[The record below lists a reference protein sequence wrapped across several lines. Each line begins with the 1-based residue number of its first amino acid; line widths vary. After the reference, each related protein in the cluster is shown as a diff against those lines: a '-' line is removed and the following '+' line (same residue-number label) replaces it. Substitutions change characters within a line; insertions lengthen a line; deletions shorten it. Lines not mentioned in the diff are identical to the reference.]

1 MPGRTF
7 DTLGCVQYSARV
19 RKGKRKIALRDQVR
33 KLIRSRD
40 LYAFLATFDVLQ
52 RRGVPPEVVVRE
64 AACALAEVL
73 YQDEYPKTV
82 PHALM
87 GLVGAW
93 QAAQFVPVTERLK
106 PLAQALWYSTTE
118 EKHDAVRLGRIKASS
133 YGSPSHRLRSFEHAL
148 DKHHPRKA
156 YAVFQGFIRN
166 PKQRFII
173 RDRVLLDAL
182 EDTSYIGHKLIYYA
196 KVWQLGIALGFER
209 VAPAFYPALH
219 LGMLGR
225 REHDISQHVRD
236 ALGPAA
242 VDFSPYARQ
251 RKDLGPAEADVLE
264 QQILWDDDDAKLVE
278 AIDALMREG
287 FGVRSILDAVL
298 VAAAR
303 SVVNAEPAR
312 WILAVHGFNY
322 TSECRFV
329 TRSSRNPKR
338 LMAAFMAALF
348 VRRMARDS
356 LPQQGQRLEADRDPR
371 AGTVLPES
379 TDPIQTLNHAI
390 LISNPPEAARCAAA
404 ALERGRA
411 DELYAQLVLTCA
423 MNDGTQAFGHD
434 VKMAANAIDAY
445 TFSLSP
451 NKTVLLE
458 ALAWFLAT
466 LPKGHTV
473 HRELWA

>member
-1 MPGRTF
+1 
-7 DTLGCVQYSARV
+7 
-19 RKGKRKIALRDQVR
+19 LRDQVR

-52 RRGVPPEVVVRE
+52 RRHVPPEVIVRE

-73 YQDEYPKTV
+73 IEDEYSKTV
-82 PHALM
+82 PHGLM
-87 GLVGAW
+87 GLIGAW
-93 QAAQFVPVTERLK
+93 QAAQFVPTAERLK
-106 PLAQALWYSTTE
+106 PLSQALWYAATE
-118 EKHDAVRLGRIKASS
+118 TKHDAIRLDRIKASS
-133 YGSPSHRLRSFEHAL
+133 YGSPSHRLRSFEHAIE
-148 DKHHPRKA
+148 KRHPRKA
-156 YAVFQGFIRN
+156 YAMFQGFIRN

-173 RDRVLLDAL
+173 RDRVLFEAL
-182 EDTSYIGHKLIYYA
+182 EDMSYIGHKLISYA
-196 KVWQLGIALGFER
+196 KAWQLGIALGFER
-209 VAPAFYPALH
+209 VAPAFFPALH
-219 LGMLGR
+219 LSMVGR
-225 REHDISQHVRD
+225 REHDISQHVRER
-236 ALGPAA
+236 LGPGAI
-242 VDFSPYARQ
+242 DFAPYARQ
-251 RKDLGPAEADVLE
+251 RKDLGRAEADALE
-264 QQILWDDDDAKLVE
+264 RQILWDDDDGALVE
-278 AIDALMREG
+278 TIAALLRDG

-303 SVVNAEPAR
+303 SVVNADAER

-329 TRSSRNPKR
+329 TRSSRNPRR

-348 VRRMARDS
+348 VRRMAGQS
-356 LPQQGQRLEADRDPR
+356 LPKRSAQLKENRDPL
-371 AGTVLPES
+371 AGTTLPET
-379 TDPIQTLNHAI
+379 TDPITTLNHAI
-390 LISNPPEAARCAAA
+390 LISNAPEAARCVDA

-451 NKTVLLE
+451 NKNVLLE

>member
-1 MPGRTF
+1 M
-7 DTLGCVQYSARV
+7 
-19 RKGKRKIALRDQVR
+19 RDQVR
-33 KLIRSRD
+33 KLIRSRE

-52 RRGVPPEVVVRE
+52 RRDVPPEVIVRE
-64 AACALAEVL
+64 AACGLAEVV
-73 YQDEYPKTV
+73 YQDEYDKTV
-82 PHALM
+82 PQALL
-87 GLVGAW
+87 GVIGAW
-93 QAAQFVPVTERLK
+93 QAAQYVPAADRLR
-106 PLAQALWYSTTE
+106 PLSQALWYAATE
-118 EKHDAVRLGRIKASS
+118 TKHDPIRLGRVKASG
-133 YGSPSHRLRSFEHAL
+133 YGSPSHRLRTFEHAL
-148 DKHHPRKA
+148 EKHHPRKA

-166 PKQRFII
+166 PKQRFMI

-182 EDTSYIGHKLIYYA
+182 EDTSYLGHKLIYFA
-196 KVWQLGIALGFER
+196 KVWQLAIALGFER

-219 LGMLGR
+219 LSMLGR

-236 ALGPAA
+236 ALGPGPI
-242 VDFSPYARQ
+242 DLTPYARQ
-251 RKDLGPAEADVLE
+251 RGDLGPAEADVLE

-278 AIDALMREG
+278 TIAELFAEG

-303 SVVNAEPAR
+303 SVVNADAER

-348 VRRMARDS
+348 VRKMARDS
-356 LPQQGQRLEADRDPR
+356 LPQQGEKPTADRDPLGG
-371 AGTVLPES
+371 AALPES
-379 TDPIQTLNHAI
+379 TDPIETLNHAI
-390 LISNPPEAARCAAA
+390 LISNPPEAARCALA

-411 DELYAQLVLTCA
+411 DELYRQLVLTGA
-423 MNDGTQAFGHD
+423 MNDGTEGFGHD

-451 NKTVLLE
+451 NRHVLLE

-473 HRELWA
+473 YRELWA